1 MFIAPTPKILGPLF
15 NLAHPPNLSFWSG
28 PLPSPPQLFWSQI
41 VRSPLKGAATMRNPE
56 EHLNSEENQLLR
68 ARIRQLLSINNQT
81 SSDISFEAYQ
91 LATNLNTAK
100 VKVMLLVNKVNKIY
114 K

>member
-1 MFIAPTPKILGPLF
+1 
-15 NLAHPPNLSFWSG
+15 
-28 PLPSPPQLFWSQI
+28 
-41 VRSPLKGAATMRNPE
+41 MRNPE

-68 ARIRQLLSINNQT
+68 ARIRQLLSINNQM
-81 SSDISFEAYQ
+81 SSDISFEACQ

-100 VKVMLLVNKVNKIY
+100 VKDMLLVNKVNKIY

>member
-28 PLPSPPQLFWSQI
+28 PPPPPQLFWSQI

-81 SSDISFEAYQ
+81 SSDISFEACQ

-100 VKVMLLVNKVNKIY
+100 VKDMLLVNKVNKIY